1 MKNKFRLLS
10 YILLIITFSLSFDI
24 QIFGQEK
31 VIITA
36 GLGFPELLNIGVRY
50 QLGQAQIGLSV
61 GGVPFSKA
69 LSISSDVFY
78 HFDRLSKFSTMNPWY
93 CRVGLDYWN
102 LNEFHA
108 SGKFLF
114 FNFRLGR
121 DINISPKIGI
131 EIDAGGFFHSDKF
144 LNSSPIAPGLGIR
157 VFYKI

>member
-61 GGVPFSKA
+61 GGVPSTI
-69 LSISSDVFY
+69 SISSDVFY
-78 HFDRLSKFSTMNPWY
+78 HFDRLSNLSTLNPWY
-93 CRVGLDYWN
+93 CRVGLDYWKS
-102 LNEFHA
+102 NEFHA
-108 SGKFLF
+108 SGNFLF
-114 FNFRLGR
+114 FNFRIGR

-131 EIDAGGFFHSDKF
+131 EMDAGFFFHSDKF